1 MDVMDG
7 LKTAAAAEGDQKRVR
22 VMEGALKV
30 FLAYGFNR
38 TTMDDIARAAEL
50 SRPAVY
56 LIFRNKTDIYRA
68 IARCVVTQIVERA
81 RYSLTME
88 ATLLERLDHM
98 VETALFNMV
107 KDIEESPHG
116 AELLDIR
123 NKLAGDIFDEW
134 RGHMLIALKAAFAEE
149 ATRNGVDLGA
159 RGISP
164 LILAETLLDALEGMK
179 PRLSDP
185 HSHLAAAKGAVR
197 VLVAALRP

>member
-1 MDVMDG
+1 MDVLEG
-7 LKTAAAAEGDQKRVR
+7 LKAAAAADGDRKRAR

-50 SRPAVY
+50 SRPALY
-56 LIFRNKTDIYRA
+56 LLFKNKTDIYRA
-68 IARCVVTQIVERA
+68 IARCVVVQIVERA
-81 RYSLTME
+81 RHSLAME
-88 ATLLERLDHM
+88 GTLLERLDHM
-98 VETALFNMV
+98 VETALFDIV

-116 AELLDIR
+116 PDLLDIR

-134 RGHMLIALKAAFAEE
+134 RNHMVVALEAAFAGE
-149 ATRNGVDLGA
+149 AARNAADLAA

-164 LILAETLLDALEGMK
+164 LILAETLLDAMEGMK
-179 PRLSDP
+179 PRLNDP
-185 HSHLAAAKGAVR
+185 HCHLVAAKGAVR